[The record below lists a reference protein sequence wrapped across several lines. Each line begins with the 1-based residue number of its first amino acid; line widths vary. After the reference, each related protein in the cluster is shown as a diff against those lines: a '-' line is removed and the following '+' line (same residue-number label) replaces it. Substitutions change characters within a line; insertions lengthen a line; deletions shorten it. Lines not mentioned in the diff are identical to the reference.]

1 MIEIEPHLD
10 DIISLSFAWFLEVLK
25 LSIEDVRYFYHKL
38 CKDWLV
44 LFFKNILAILHY
56 HSIDALVHF
65 HHHFGIL
72 LTVWVQ
78 EIRTFWSQFWRQ
90 TCFLG
95 LHNYLF
101 YDIKIIDN

>member
-10 DIISLSFAWFLEVLK
+10 DIISFSLACFLKVLK
-25 LSIEDVRYFYHKL
+25 LFIEDVRYFYHQL
-38 CKDWLV
+38 CKNWLV
-44 LFFKNILAILHY
+44 LFFENILTILHY
-56 HSIDALVHF
+56 HSIDTLVHF
-65 HHHFGIL
+65 HHHLGIL
-72 LTVWVQ
+72 LSMRVQ
-78 EIRTFWSQFWRQ
+78 EIRAFWPQFWGQ

>member
-10 DIISLSFAWFLEVLK
+10 DIISLSFAWFLKVLK

-44 LFFKNILAILHY
+44 LFFQNILAILHY
-56 HSIDALVHF
+56 HSVDTLVHF
-65 HHHFGIL
+65 HHHLGIL
-72 LTVWVQ
+72 LSVWVQ
-78 EIRTFWSQFWRQ
+78 EIRAFWSQFWRQ